1 MRLSLFYVA
10 LSSLFVIQT
19 MALFETVSDVNQK
32 EMTME
37 VNTDIINHM
46 MHIRNPK
53 SDLQKQTDH
62 SKETMETT
70 VFEVVEEE
78 AAATEGAVAAEED
91 ALLRNGSLPPLDS
104 VLAQESLD
112 PNMPRPPILLVPGLV
127 SSRLIAWK
135 YKKCRGPDIQVQ
147 DIVWLNIAKVRLT
160 MDTLNIYC

>member
-70 VFEVVEEE
+70 VFEVKI
-78 AAATEGAVAAEED
+78 D
-91 ALLRNGSLPPLDS
+91 
-104 VLAQESLD
+104 
-112 PNMPRPPILLVPGLV
+112 
-127 SSRLIAWK
+127 
-135 YKKCRGPDIQVQ
+135 
-147 DIVWLNIAKVRLT
+147 
-160 MDTLNIYC
+160 